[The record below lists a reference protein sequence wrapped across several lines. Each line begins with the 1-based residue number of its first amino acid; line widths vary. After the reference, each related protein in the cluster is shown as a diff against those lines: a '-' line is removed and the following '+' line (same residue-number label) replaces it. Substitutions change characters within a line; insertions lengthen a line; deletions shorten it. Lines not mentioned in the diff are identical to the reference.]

1 MKLIRT
7 LFIAVIAFTVASCGN
22 STKSEETTVITTDSE
37 QFYQLLDEVMAV
49 HDEMMPQMG
58 KLSELRQ
65 VLEEMAEEDPMNVME
80 YENAIA
86 DLESAH
92 KSMMDWMK
100 DFGEV
105 FPYKEDRLEGMNEDQ
120 IKESIELMKE
130 QQVSVNAMKD
140 EMVSSMENARAL
152 LAN

>member
-1 MKLIRT
+1 MKLFIT
-7 LFIAVIAFTVASCGN
+7 LFIAFIALTVASCGN
-22 STKSEETTVITTDSE
+22 STKSEKNTATTDSE
-37 QFYQLLDEVMAV
+37 QFYQLLDEVMEV

-65 VLEEMAEEDPMNVME
+65 NLEESANEDNVVQ
-80 YENAIA
+80 YKNAAA
-86 DLESAH
+86 DLEAAH

-100 DFGEV
+100 NFGEV
-105 FPYKEDRLEGMNEDQ
+105 FPYKEDRLEGMNEEQ

-130 QQVSVNAMKD
+130 QKAAVNAMKE
-140 EMVSSMENARAL
+140 EMVSSMENAKEI

>member
-1 MKLIRT
+1 MKLFRT
-7 LFIAVIAFTVASCGN
+7 LFIAVLAITLWSCGN
-22 STKSEETTVITTDSE
+22 SESDDKVE
-37 QFYQLLDEVMAV
+37 FYQLLHQVFDV

-65 VLEEMAEEDPMNVME
+65 ELEKRVEEEPMDAITYQE
-80 YENAIA
+80 AIA

-92 KSMMDWMK
+92 KGMMDWMK

-130 QQVSVNAMKD
+130 QQVLVDAMKK
-140 EMVSSMENARAL
+140 EMVSSMENASAI
-152 LAN
+152 LAK